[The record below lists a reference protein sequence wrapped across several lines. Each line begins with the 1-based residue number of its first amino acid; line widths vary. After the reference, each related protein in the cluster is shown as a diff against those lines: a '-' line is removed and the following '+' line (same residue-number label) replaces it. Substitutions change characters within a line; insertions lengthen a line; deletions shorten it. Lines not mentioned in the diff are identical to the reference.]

1 MRSYTSVDSSKT
13 TPDSRPKWTKCI
25 PLFRLQRPKNLILWG
40 CTYLYG
46 LYKGVPPRPPN
57 PRSTIMFISN
67 FTDTSTH
74 IFRPFRLFRQ
84 LIHRV
89 VFNRKPLLD
98 ETLLLFFTIFS
109 NNLFTMLKNMLVIRE
124 I

>member
-1 MRSYTSVDSSKT
+1 M
-13 TPDSRPKWTKCI
+13 
-25 PLFRLQRPKNLILWG
+25 L
-40 CTYLYG
+40 
-46 LYKGVPPRPPN
+46 
-57 PRSTIMFISN
+57 ISN

-74 IFRPFRLFRQ
+74 IFRQFRLFRQ

-89 VFNRKPLLD
+89 GFNRKLLLD

-109 NNLFTMLKNMLVIRE
+109 NNLFMMLKHMLVIKE